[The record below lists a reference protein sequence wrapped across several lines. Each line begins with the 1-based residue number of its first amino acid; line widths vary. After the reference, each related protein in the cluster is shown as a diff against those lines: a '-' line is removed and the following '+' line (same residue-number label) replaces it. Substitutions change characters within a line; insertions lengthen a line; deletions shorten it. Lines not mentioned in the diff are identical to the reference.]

1 MSLTPEKIIFN
12 RNPEGISLAGDWI
25 HALNDVRLTAEK
37 GGFLFKAAFDGER
50 LMLAAVP
57 ALIHGERSYHYNLHV
72 EKEDAFTLIGD
83 VNAQG
88 VFTILFKPESREA
101 VTQYAAEYIG
111 RFRKFAAF
119 LNDAGYSGEG
129 RLDEVT
135 RGLLKDIGLSPAP
148 EILADFL

>member
-1 MSLTPEKIIFN
+1 MTIKTVTFN
-12 RNPEGISLAGDWI
+12 GKKGRLSVATAWI
-25 HALNDVRLTAEK
+25 HALNDVRLTTEK
-37 GGFLFKAAFDGER
+37 GGFLFIAAFDGDH
-50 LMLAAVP
+50 LMLEAVP

-101 VTQYAAEYIG
+101 VTRYAAEYIE
-111 RFRKFAAF
+111 RFRLFAVF
-119 LNDAGYSGEG
+119 LNEAGYCGEG

-135 RGLLKDIGLSPAP
+135 QSVLQSLGVAPPPCMLAGLL
-148 EILADFL
+148 